1 MRRFSSIVLLLMVV
15 LFSTCAFAAEPVK
28 IGVSL
33 GLTGKHSEASRLQEK
48 SFRLWE
54 TDVNRKGGM
63 LGKKVKLIIYDNRS
77 EASAAKEQYEYLIK
91 QDHVDLLF
99 SPYSS
104 EHTEAILPLTEE
116 YGYPIIASG
125 ASADELWEKGY
136 KYFFGLYTVA
146 SRYAVGF
153 LELLVQDDFKD
164 VAIIYAGDPF
174 SRGIAGGT
182 KQWAEKF
189 GLRVLLYSG
198 IKDGKK
204 DFDDIIVKARDSK
217 AEVLIVCG
225 YFNEAIDARLSMKRV
240 GWHPKV
246 YYASVG
252 PAIQAYYEKLGQDAN
267 HAFSSSQ
274 WEQHGRLPGSKLYHS
289 EFVVAY
295 GEEPSYHAANAY
307 AAGQI
312 LESAVRKAGSLDR
325 KKIRNVLSAMNTVTI
340 IGRYGVDKT
349 GRQVKHFPLIIQWQD
364 GKRQIVWP
372 KDLST
377 ATPIFK

>member
-1 MRRFSSIVLLLMVV
+1 MVV

>member
-1 MRRFSSIVLLLMVV
+1 MKR
-15 LFSTCAFAAEPVK
+15 
-28 IGVSL
+28 
-33 GLTGKHSEASRLQEK
+33 
-48 SFRLWE
+48 
-54 TDVNRKGGM
+54 
-63 LGKKVKLIIYDNRS
+63 
-77 EASAAKEQYEYLIK
+77 
-91 QDHVDLLF
+91 
-99 SPYSS
+99 
-104 EHTEAILPLTEE
+104 
-116 YGYPIIASG
+116 
-125 ASADELWEKGY
+125 
-136 KYFFGLYTVA
+136 
-146 SRYAVGF
+146 
-153 LELLVQDDFKD
+153 
-164 VAIIYAGDPF
+164 
-174 SRGIAGGT
+174 
-182 KQWAEKF
+182 
-189 GLRVLLYSG
+189 
-198 IKDGKK
+198 

-217 AEVLIVCG
+217 AGVLIVCG

-252 PAIQAYYEKLGQDAN
+252 PAIQAYHDKLGQDAD

-289 EFVVAY
+289 EFVGAY

-325 KKIRNVLSAMNTVTI
+325 KKIRNVLSAMNTVSI

-372 KDLST
+372 KELST